1 MTATPAHVMTTD
13 TTNSRVALYRVE
25 IEGKLFGAYTDEGEA
40 ESLVK
45 ALRGQGMDA
54 KVVPKASVVSMTP
67 HDVRGFGDA

>member
-1 MTATPAHVMTTD
+1 MTTD
-13 TTNSRVALYRVE
+13 TNATPIALYRVE
-25 IEGKLFGAYTDEGEA
+25 IEGKLFGAYTEEGEA
-40 ESLVK
+40 QSLVK